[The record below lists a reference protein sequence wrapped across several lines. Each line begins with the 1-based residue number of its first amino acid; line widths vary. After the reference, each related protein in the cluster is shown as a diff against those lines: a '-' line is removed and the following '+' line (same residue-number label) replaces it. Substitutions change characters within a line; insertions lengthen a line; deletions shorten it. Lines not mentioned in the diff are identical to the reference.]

1 MRPDFVNHRILRQ
14 FMECRNII
22 APAGGW
28 PASGGKRIGI
38 IMKTK
43 TFKELNL
50 AEKVYRAVKAQNYDI
65 PTPIQAEAI
74 PHLLKGRD
82 LIGCAQTGTGKTAA
96 FALPILERLSK
107 NRVKALPRTAR
118 VLVLTP
124 TRELAAQISE
134 SFRTYGKFLGLSH
147 ALVFGGV
154 GQYPQVK
161 ALSRGV
167 DVLIATPGRLLDL
180 MRQGH
185 LKLNKIEVFVLD
197 EADRML
203 DMGFIPDIRKVIA
216 ALPKKRQALLFSA
229 TMASQ
234 IRQLAETLLDNPVN
248 ISLAPPTSTAANINE
263 RVFFVDDKNKRSLL
277 SEVLSKPNV
286 NRTLVFTRTKNGANR
301 LAKHLGRRAN
311 AIHGDKS
318 QNARL
323 SALKDFRLGRC
334 RVLIATDVAS
344 RGIDVTGITHVIN
357 YDLPNEPESYVHR
370 IGRTARAGASGAAI
384 SFCGI
389 GEKIHLRNIER
400 LLKRAVPKCKD
411 HSFHSDFIAKAVTQT
426 KQTRPRRRR
435 LRPGIKSRWA

>member
-1 MRPDFVNHRILRQ
+1 
-14 FMECRNII
+14 ME
-22 APAGGW
+22 
-28 PASGGKRIGI
+28 
-38 IMKTK
+38 TK
-43 TFKELNL
+43 TFEELNL
-50 AEKVYRAVKAQNYDI
+50 AEKVYRAVKAQNYDV

-96 FALPILERLSK
+96 FALPIIDRLLK
-107 NRVKALPRTAR
+107 NRVKASPRTAR

-124 TRELAAQISE
+124 TRELALQVSD
-134 SFRTYGKFLGLSH
+134 SFRTYGKFADLSH

-161 ALSRGV
+161 TLARGV
-167 DVLIATPGRLLDL
+167 DILIATPGRLLDL

-203 DMGFIPDIRKVIA
+203 DMGFLPDIRKVIA

-229 TMASQ
+229 TIASQ
-234 IRQLAETLLDNPVN
+234 IRQLAETLLDDPVN
-248 ISLAPPTSTAANINE
+248 ISVAPPASTAANIDE
-263 RVFFVDDKNKRSLL
+263 RVHFVDDKNKRSLL
-277 SEVLSKPNV
+277 SEVLSKPEV
-286 NRTLVFTRTKNGANR
+286 DRTLVFTRTKHGANR

-323 SALKDFRLGRC
+323 SALKDFRSGRC
-334 RVLIATDVAS
+334 RVLVATDVAS

-357 YDLPNEPESYVHR
+357 YDIPNEPESYIHR
-370 IGRTARAGASGAAI
+370 IGRTARAGAGGTAI
-384 SFCGI
+384 SFCSLE
-389 GEKIHLRNIER
+389 EKIYLRNIER
-400 LLKRAVPKCKD
+400 LLKRAVPKCED
-411 HSFHSDFIAKAVTQT
+411 HSFHSDFIAKAGTQP
-426 KQTRPRRRR
+426 KQFRPRRRTR
-435 LRPGIKSRWA
+435 RAIKSRWV

>member
-1 MRPDFVNHRILRQ
+1 
-14 FMECRNII
+14 ME
-22 APAGGW
+22 
-28 PASGGKRIGI
+28 
-38 IMKTK
+38 TK

-96 FALPILERLSK
+96 FALPILDRLSK
-107 NRVKALPRTAR
+107 NRVKTSPRTAR

-124 TRELAAQISE
+124 TRELAAQVND

-154 GQYPQVK
+154 GQRPQVM
-161 ALSRGV
+161 ALARGV

-216 ALPKKRQALLFSA
+216 ALPKKRQSLLFSA
-229 TMASQ
+229 TLGPQ
-234 IRQLAETLLDNPVN
+234 IRQVAKTLLDDPVS
-248 ISLAPPTSTAANINE
+248 IRVASPESTAANIDE
-263 RVFFVDDKNKRSLL
+263 RVLFVDDKNKRCLL
-277 SEVLSKPNV
+277 SEVLSRPGV
-286 NRTLVFTRTKNGANR
+286 DRTLVFTRTKNGANR
-301 LAKHLGRRAN
+301 LAKHLGRKAN

-318 QNARL
+318 QGARL
-323 SALKDFRLGRC
+323 SALKDFRSGRC
-334 RVLIATDVAS
+334 RVLVATDVAS
-344 RGIDVTGITHVIN
+344 RGIDVTGITHIIN
-357 YDLPNEPESYVHR
+357 YDLPREPESYIHR
-370 IGRTARAGASGAAI
+370 IGRTARAGASGIAI
-384 SFCGI
+384 SFCSI
-389 GEKIHLRNIER
+389 GEKIHLRDIER
-400 LLKRAVPKCKD
+400 LLKRAVPKCKN
-411 HSFHSDFIAKAVTQT
+411 HSFHSDFVARAGIQT
-426 KQTRPRRRR
+426 KQNRPQRRRPRF
-435 LRPGIKSRWA
+435 AN